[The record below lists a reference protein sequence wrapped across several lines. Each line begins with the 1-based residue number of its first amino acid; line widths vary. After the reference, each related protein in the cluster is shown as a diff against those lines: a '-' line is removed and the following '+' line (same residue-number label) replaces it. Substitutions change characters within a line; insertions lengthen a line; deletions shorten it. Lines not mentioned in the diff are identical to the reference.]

1 MLHPDIYVSIMTEFA
16 EKQDCELKAF
26 YRLLKKLRDRF
37 PELPVCICGDSLYA
51 CGRFFTECGNAGCSY
66 LLRFK
71 EGRIP
76 AVYGEYRKL
85 KDLERN
91 YQEEYLVPG
100 KKKGQGK
107 KEWEEKKVWHDYVT
121 GIAYEGH
128 QVNFIERGESG
139 EGKYPFYF
147 LTDLPVTKRNVKEL
161 AEAGRRR

>member
-1 MLHPDIYVSIMTEFA
+1 MLHPDIYVSIMTEFAEKQEEA

-100 KKKGQGK
+100 KKNGQGK
-107 KEWEEKKVWHDYVT
+107 KDWEE
-121 GIAYEGH
+121 
-128 QVNFIERGESG
+128 
-139 EGKYPFYF
+139 
-147 LTDLPVTKRNVKEL
+147 
-161 AEAGRRR
+161 